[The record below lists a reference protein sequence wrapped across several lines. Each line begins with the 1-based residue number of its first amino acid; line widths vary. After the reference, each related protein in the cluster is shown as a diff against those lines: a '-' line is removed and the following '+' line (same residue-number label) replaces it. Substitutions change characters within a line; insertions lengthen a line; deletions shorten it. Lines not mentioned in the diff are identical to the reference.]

1 MYYYNIQKKLI
12 DLDLINKF
20 SFCKSINIP
29 KLSKIYLNINLNKNE
44 FESDLLNVKL
54 ILALEI
60 LCSQKPIVKS
70 RKQKRFLAKD
80 KNLFCFN
87 LQSILRGKNMYNF
100 IYFFQTF
107 IYKYLKEKFVFIN
120 KNLGKCDYFFSL
132 KDLSVFPG
140 LGENLIYSKI
150 YLHLLLSAKNIRRKE
165 ELYII
170 LRNYCFIL

>member
-29 KLSKIYLNINLNKNE
+29 KLSHIVLNINLNKNE
-44 FESDLLNVKL
+44 FDSDLLNVKL
-54 ILALEI
+54 MLALEI
-60 LCSQKPIVKS
+60 LCTQKPFVKNK
-70 RKQKRFLAKD
+70 KQKKSSIKD
-80 KNLFCFN
+80 KNLFFN
-87 LQSILRGKNMYNF
+87 LQSILRGKNMYDF
-100 IYFFQTF
+100 IYFFQIF

-120 KNLGKCDYFFSL
+120 KNIEKCDYFFSI

-140 LGENLIYSKI
+140 LSENLIYSKI
-150 YLHLLLSAKNIRRKE
+150 YLHFLLSTKNVKRKE